1 MDDLAEEILGPLG
14 LRVVKDLLRRKGGG
28 VRAVGHR
35 TECGNAAALGGQ
47 KAVGDGQ
54 KALRCRFH
62 RDKIGMNEK
71 HGVTSQK
78 FT

>member
-1 MDDLAEEILGPLG
+1 M
-14 LRVVKDLLRRKGGG
+14 RKYLYLS
-28 VRAVGHR
+28 AV
-35 TECGNAAALGGQ
+35 CVCMALALGEQ
-47 KAVGDGQ
+47 KTVRDGQ
-54 KALRCRFH
+54 KALRCRLH